1 MRAPWWMEGVAFRCQ
16 PNCGRCCDQPG
27 GIVYLSPDDAER
39 LAEHAGLDVEA
50 WLERDTRKTFDGRY
64 VLKSREEDG
73 VCIHL
78 NEQKQCSIYEVRPQ
92 QCKAFPWWGE
102 NLATPAA
109 WGTTKTACPG
119 IDAEDAIVV
128 DGQTIRLHVFADRTS
143 TKGFRTWPVEKRR
156 FNR

>member
-1 MRAPWWMEGVAFRCQ
+1 MRAPWWMKGVAFQCQ
-16 PNCGRCCDQPG
+16 PDCGRCCDQPG
-27 GIVYLSPDDAER
+27 GIVYLSADDAER

-50 WLERDTRKTFDGRY
+50 WLSRDTRTTYDGRF

-78 NEQKQCSIYEVRPQ
+78 NDRKECSIYEVRPQ
-92 QCKAFPWWGE
+92 QCRAFPWWGE
-102 NLATPAA
+102 NLATSAA
-109 WGTTKTACPG
+109 WNTTKASCPG

-143 TKGFRTWPVEKRR
+143 TKGFREWPPSKRR
-156 FNR
+156 AHR

>member
-1 MRAPWWMEGVAFRCQ
+1 MRAPWWMEGVAFQCQ
-16 PNCGRCCDQPG
+16 PDCGRCCDQPG
-27 GIVYLSPDDAER
+27 GIVYLSVDDAER

-50 WLERDTRKTFDGRY
+50 WLSRDTRTTYDGRF

-78 NEQKQCSIYEVRPQ
+78 NDRKQCSIYEVRPQ
-92 QCKAFPWWGE
+92 QCRAFPWWGE
-102 NLATPAA
+102 NLVTSAA
-109 WGTTKTACPG
+109 WNTTKASCPG

-143 TKGFRTWPVEKRR
+143 TKGFREWPPSKRR
-156 FNR
+156 AHR

>member
-1 MRAPWWMEGVAFRCQ
+1 MEGVAFRCQ

-39 LAEHAGLDVEA
+39 LAEHAGLDVDA

-64 VLKSREEDG
+64 VLKSREDDG

-128 DGQTIRLHVFADRTS
+128 DGQTIRLHMFADRTS

-156 FNR
+156 LNR

>member
-1 MRAPWWMEGVAFRCQ
+1 MEGVAFRCQ

-156 FNR
+156 LNR

>member
-1 MRAPWWMEGVAFRCQ
+1 MEGVAFRCQ

-102 NLATPAA
+102 NLATSAA

-156 FNR
+156 LNR

>member
-1 MRAPWWMEGVAFRCQ
+1 MEGVAFQCQ

-27 GIVYLSPDDAER
+27 GIVYLSPDDAQR
-39 LAEHAGLDVEA
+39 LAHHAGLAVEA
-50 WLERDTRKTFDGRY
+50 WLERDARQTFDGRY

-78 NEQKQCSIYEVRPQ
+78 NEQKQCSVYEVRPQ

-109 WGTTKTACPG
+109 WGNTKRSCPG
-119 IDAEDAIVV
+119 IDAEDALVV

-143 TKGFRTWPVEKRR
+143 TKGFREWPVVKRR
-156 FNR
+156 WNR

>member
-1 MRAPWWMEGVAFRCQ
+1 MEGVAFRCQ

-128 DGQTIRLHVFADRTS
+128 DGQTIRLHMFADRTS

-156 FNR
+156 LNR

>member
-1 MRAPWWMEGVAFRCQ
+1 MEGVAFRCQ

-39 LAEHAGLDVEA
+39 LAEHAGLDVDA

-156 FNR
+156 LNR

>member
-1 MRAPWWMEGVAFRCQ
+1 MEGVAFRCQ

-128 DGQTIRLHVFADRTS
+128 DGQTIRLHVFADQTS

-156 FNR
+156 LNR

>member
-1 MRAPWWMEGVAFRCQ
+1 MEGVAFRCQ

-109 WGTTKTACPG
+109 WGTTKAACPG
-119 IDAEDAIVV
+119 IDADDAIIV

>member
-1 MRAPWWMEGVAFRCQ
+1 MEGVAFRCQ

-39 LAEHAGLDVEA
+39 LAEHAGLDVDA

-64 VLKSREEDG
+64 VLKSREDDG

-156 FNR
+156 LNR

>member
-1 MRAPWWMEGVAFRCQ
+1 MEGVAFRCQ

>member
-1 MRAPWWMEGVAFRCQ
+1 MEGVAFRCQ

-39 LAEHAGLDVEA
+39 LAGHAGLDVEA

-119 IDAEDAIVV
+119 IDAKDAIVV

-156 FNR
+156 LNR

>member
-1 MRAPWWMEGVAFRCQ
+1 MEGVAFRCQ

-50 WLERDTRKTFDGRY
+50 WLERDARKTFDGRY

-156 FNR
+156 LNR

>member
-1 MRAPWWMEGVAFRCQ
+1 MEGVAFQCQ

-39 LAEHAGLDVEA
+39 LAEHAGLDVGSC
-50 WLERDTRKTFDGRY
+50 LERDTRKTFDGRY

-78 NEQKQCSIYEVRPQ
+78 NEHKQCSIYDVRPQ

-109 WGTTKTACPG
+109 WDKTKAACPG
-119 IDAEDAIVV
+119 IDAENAIVV

>member
-1 MRAPWWMEGVAFRCQ
+1 MEGVAFRCQ

-39 LAEHAGLDVEA
+39 LAEHAGLDVQA

-109 WGTTKTACPG
+109 WGTTKAACPG

-156 FNR
+156 LNR

>member
-1 MRAPWWMEGVAFRCQ
+1 MEGVAFRCQ

-39 LAEHAGLDVEA
+39 LAGHAGLDVEA
-50 WLERDTRKTFDGRY
+50 WLERHTRKTFDGRY

-156 FNR
+156 LNR

>member
-1 MRAPWWMEGVAFRCQ
+1 MEGVAFRCQ

-39 LAEHAGLDVEA
+39 LSEHAGLDVEA

-156 FNR
+156 LNR

>member
-1 MRAPWWMEGVAFRCQ
+1 MEGVAFRCQ

-109 WGTTKTACPG
+109 WGTTKAACPG
-119 IDAEDAIVV
+119 IDAEDAIIV